1 MIVLDTNVVSELMRA
16 EPDAQV
22 VRWLD
27 AQQPDLLWLTSI
39 NVAELLFGLA
49 RLPDGA
55 RKRALTQAI
64 AAMLE
69 QDFAGRILSFDVE
82 AATVFTCL
90 AAERESIGQPASQ
103 ADAQT
108 ASICMAHKAQLAT
121 RNTRHFEGWGLVL
134 MNPWLPVA

>member
-16 EPDAQV
+16 EPDVQV

-55 RKRALTQAI
+55 RKRALAKAI

-82 AATVFTCL
+82 AATVFASL
-90 AAERESIGQPASQ
+90 AAQRERIGQPVCQ
-103 ADAQT
+103 ADAQI
-108 ASICMAHKAQLAT
+108 ASICLAHHAQLAT
-121 RNTRHFEGWGLVL
+121 RNTRHLENLGLVL
-134 MNPWLPVA
+134 LNPWMPAA